1 MKFSQGDVFQPITIT
16 LETLQ
21 EAQALWDIIR
31 RTSTVSDEESDLLC
45 DLSNAFS
52 NEAIL

>member
-1 MKFSQGDVFQPITIT
+1 MKFHQADIFNPITIT

-21 EAQALWDIIR
+21 EAEMLWEIIR
-31 RTSTVSDEESDLLC
+31 RTSGRSDEEQYFLRALSD
-45 DLSNAFS
+45 SFS

>member
-16 LETLQ
+16 LETLH

-31 RTSTVSDEESDLLC
+31 RTSAASDEEIELLC
-45 DLSNAFS
+45 AISNAFS